1 MNTVLILALLGLI
14 LIIPKKAN
22 AFPKREEAKNLSPEE
37 ALEELMSGNVRYI
50 NDECINLEDDRFMRE
65 HTAEHGQYPIATIV
79 ACSDSRSPVETIF
92 DQGRGDV
99 FVIRVAGNIVGT
111 QVLGSVEYSILK
123 LNVPL
128 VVVLGHTRCG
138 AIYSAIDAVY
148 AKQEFSPNIEQLL
161 SPLLPL
167 AFKECREKPN
177 PSEEELIELKDSLIE
192 QNVWKEMSQL
202 IRTSEMVKAGIKKK
216 ELILVGGM
224 YDIQTGEVRWLG
236 RHYNEENLVNL

>member
-1 MNTVLILALLGLI
+1 MYTVLFIILFFLLLS
-14 LIIPKKAN
+14 IPKKAH
-22 AFPKREEAKNLSPEE
+22 AISPREEAKNLTPDE
-37 ALEELMSGNVRYI
+37 ALEELMTGTIRYI
-50 NDECINLEDDRFMRE
+50 NDECINLEDDRFIRE

-111 QVLGSVEYSILK
+111 QVLGSVEYSLLK
-123 LNVPL
+123 LNIPL

-148 AKQEFSPNIEQLL
+148 AKQEFTPNIEQLL

-167 AFKECREKPN
+167 AFKECREHPN
-177 PSEEELIELKDSLIE
+177 PNEEELIALKDSLIE

-202 IRTSEMVKAGIKKK
+202 IRTSEMVKARIKNK
-216 ELILVGGM
+216 ELVLVGGL
-224 YDIQTGEVRWLG
+224 YDIQTGEVKWLG
-236 RHYNEENLVNL
+236 KHKDEYSLVNS